1 MLITVLSM
9 TRSLLIITVALMLTA
24 VACLQSPEAT
34 KKALDDV
41 QDTMSDH
48 MIAQATLTAHYI
60 AAARKAGTSD
70 EEINDVLSSIAEAT
84 VIDEFWISDEN
95 GVIVY
100 TNIPGL
106 DFAFPTDPEVQT
118 QAAPFALLLT
128 GAESTV
134 VQSFQPRTA
143 DEQVYKYVGVAG
155 VDQSRIVQ
163 VGIVDPYR

>member
-1 MLITVLSM
+1 MLITVPTI
-9 TRSLLIITVALMLTA
+9 TRSLLIITVALML
-24 VACLQSPEAT
+24 VSIACLQSPEAA

-41 QDTMSDH
+41 EATMSDH
-48 MIAQATLTAHYI
+48 MVAQATLTAHYI

-70 EEINDVLSSIAEAT
+70 EEINGVLSSIAEAT

-106 DFAFPTDPEVQT
+106 DFAFPTDPEAQT

-128 GAESTV
+128 GAEATV

-155 VDQSRIVQ
+155 VDQPRIVQ
-163 VGIVDPYR
+163 VGIVDPFR